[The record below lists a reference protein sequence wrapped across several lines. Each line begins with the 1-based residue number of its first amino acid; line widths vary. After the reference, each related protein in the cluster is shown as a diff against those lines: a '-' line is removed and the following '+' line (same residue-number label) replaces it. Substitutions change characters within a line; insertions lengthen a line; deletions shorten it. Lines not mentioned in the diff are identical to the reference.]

1 MEPAAK
7 RPRLGISPYNNNRDE
22 VDGDELNL
30 QPEQVNAL
38 RDPGYQLERSRAVAA
53 NRLKSAFERIFEKY
67 EKDFTGIGDEI
78 NLETGEVEVDNGHIQ
93 SLEDAILGD
102 EDEEEDGDD
111 SDSMDE
117 EERLLQ
123 GKASNEKRLSCVG
136 ESGSSPLKSLIQPLG
151 NSQPWPADPPRIS
164 SMFGPPRPPL
174 GSFSTEYQIPSD
186 IDTLVDPTW
195 KAPQLPVVET
205 YVDPAWKAP
214 DLPRPKPATPRL
226 PALKKKKL
234 LTTRSG
240 DQEDDDILTGA
251 STTPMTK
258 LKGPASVKKAKK
270 LSPSHTQGSDT
281 VGPGTVS
288 KSTSRQK
295 ENKTP
300 QSKKSTGMSKS
311 TAKKPDTTSLVKPSA
326 TSGSKPKECTQTKEK
341 PRIHTDPVS
350 NKQLIAVKSKK
361 SSHVLPT
368 KRKEPGGHSEPEIY
382 MYISSGKTIATKP
395 QYQKLSV
402 DIVMRGK
409 IDTSLYQVVPTEPS
423 DDRAKAAPT
432 ESQKEDVTQR
442 PADVPAE
449 GNAPTKE
456 EGKRGRKRKSAG
468 QKVYKRNVVDSS
480 FVFSDDEDPALPKP
494 KISKQPPTRP
504 REMEQ
509 SPLRTVTS
517 DVPRLEAVSTEDG
530 VGSALNEE
538 SRESETGKEKT
549 DAIADQK
556 TSGEAEAPE
565 PMTEEVYTR
574 NDIDSRF
581 TFSDEEDS
589 ALPEARV
596 KTGTLKTMNAL
607 HRPTSIA
614 EPVPTSVA
622 VLSTTPAEPN
632 AEGLTVP
639 QASANEQ
646 PAQDE
651 IHELSAQ
658 ETVTEDPVIAPD
670 SNEPSNEV
678 GDNGSAVANIE
689 RDAPLAPVESPKS
702 SPAPEHNL
710 EADQLPVTEPEASP
724 QVKSKTQIGS
734 SEPNLE
740 HNEPPAETDTVQP
753 SGLAP
758 RIDSSEPNPEKT
770 EPPAETDTAQQ
781 PELTPHISSS
791 EPTVAEPSEIVE
803 EPPVRLLQ
811 MKPRRKRKISM
822 ALTEESMPS
831 PMGPEGDKPTET
843 FITAPSKRLKR
854 SRLSYSVNASELGG
868 QQEDQT
874 VQLDPEPVAINDIT
888 IPETSPPPAPA
899 SVEFTIP
906 ESSPLI
912 QPAFNSSLMGIVEDL
927 VQLDDAPEPASDM
940 DFDDTPSHPT
950 PMPDLPSP
958 DLGEDAPVPETSPL
972 PYSSPSKAVK
982 AVKKPKPKVKPPPQP
997 STPVNRKKKQKA
1009 KEKKLSISP
1018 APSSGSKGLLSLIP
1032 DGDDDENEL
1041 ETDELSLTPRP
1052 RYYTPPSVRQSIS
1065 QQDPAY
1071 TDRNKHTSLTAP
1083 LLRMKLLSSSK
1094 KAGIA
1099 GIRNNPKTPSH
1110 SQNLRRTLM
1119 APVVNNNNNENAKP
1133 MPSSSSSTTS
1143 RMYFSADRRPSTL
1156 ASSSGGT
1163 GVKRRRQ
1170 SSGAVVG
1177 AARQHTS
1184 GATPRVPRF
1193 VQQQEEEDMVLTTT
1207 PGGTKRRCGED
1218 GFHCDRDFC
1227 FVCL

>member
-1 MEPAAK
+1 MEPPAK

-30 QPEQVNAL
+30 RPEQVNAL

-93 SLEDAILGD
+93 SLEDATLED

-123 GKASNEKRLSCVG
+123 GKARNEKRLSCIG

-186 IDTLVDPTW
+186 TDTLVDPTW

-214 DLPRPKPATPRL
+214 ELPRPKPATPRL
-226 PALKKKKL
+226 PAPKKKL
-234 LTTRSG
+234 LTARSG
-240 DQEDDDILTGA
+240 DQDDDDILTGA

-258 LKGPASVKKAKK
+258 LKGPVSVKRAKK

-288 KSTSRQK
+288 KYTSNQK

-300 QSKKSTGMSKS
+300 KSKESTGIKKS
-311 TAKKPDTTSLVKPSA
+311 TAKKPDTTSLAKPSA
-326 TSGSKPKECTQTKEK
+326 KSGSKLKERTQTKEK
-341 PRIHTDPVS
+341 PRIHADPVL
-350 NKQLIAVKSKK
+350 NKQLVAVKSKK

-382 MYISSGKTIATKP
+382 MDMSSGKMIATKP

-402 DIVMRGK
+402 DIVIREK

-423 DDRAKAAPT
+423 DDQAKVAPT

-456 EGKRGRKRKSAG
+456 KGKRGRPRKSTG

-494 KISKQPPTRP
+494 KISKQPPARP
-504 REMEQ
+504 RGLEQ
-509 SPLRTVTS
+509 SPLQIDTEN
-517 DVPRLEAVSTEDG
+517 VPRSEVVSAEAEDG
-530 VGSALNEE
+530 VGSALNED
-538 SRESETGKEKT
+538 SRESEVRTEKT
-549 DAIADQK
+549 HVVADQHS
-556 TSGEAEAPE
+556 SGEAEAPE
-565 PMTEEVYTR
+565 PVAQEVYSR
-574 NDIDSRF
+574 NDIDPTF
-581 TFSDEEDS
+581 TFSDEDDS
-589 ALPEARV
+589 ALTKTRV
-596 KTGTLKTMNAL
+596 KASAPQRKKTPQKSASMDKPPPL
-607 HRPTSIA
+607 D
-614 EPVPTSVA
+614 EPVPTSVD

-632 AEGLTVP
+632 AEGQTVP
-639 QASANEQ
+639 Q

-651 IHELSAQ
+651 THELSAQ
-658 ETVTEDPVIAPD
+658 ETITEDPVIAPN
-670 SNEPSNEV
+670 SNDPSK
-678 GDNGSAVANIE
+678 ANTE
-689 RDAPLAPVESPKS
+689 HDAPLAPVESSKS

-710 EADQLPVTEPEASP
+710 ESDQLPAAGPDASP
-724 QVKSKTQIGS
+724 QVESKAQIGS
-734 SEPNLE
+734 SETNLE

-758 RIDSSEPNPEKT
+758 RIGNSEPNLEKN
-770 EPPAETDTAQQ
+770 EPPAETDTVQQ
-781 PELTPHISSS
+781 PELTPQIGSS
-791 EPTVAEPSEIVE
+791 EPTAAEPSEIVE
-803 EPPVRLLQ
+803 ESPVRLLQ

-831 PMGPEGDKPTET
+831 PMGPGGDKPTET

-854 SRLSYSVNASELGG
+854 SRLSYSVNASDLGG

-888 IPETSPPPAPA
+888 IPETSPPPPPA

-906 ESSPLI
+906 ESSPPLI
-912 QPAFNSSLMGIVEDL
+912 QPAFNSSLIGIVEDV
-927 VQLDDAPEPASDM
+927 VQPDDAPEPASDM
-940 DFDDTPSHPT
+940 DFDDTPPHPT

-958 DLGEDAPVPETSPL
+958 DLGEGAPVPETSPL

-982 AVKKPKPKVKPPPQP
+982 AVKKPKPKVKPPAQP
-997 STPVNRKKKQKA
+997 STPVNRKKKQTQQKA
-1009 KEKKLSISP
+1009 KEKLSISP
-1018 APSSGSKGLLSLIP
+1018 APSSVSKGLLSLIP
-1032 DGDDDENEL
+1032 DGDDDENVL

-1065 QQDPAY
+1065 QQEDASY
-1071 TDRNKHTSLTAP
+1071 TDKNKHTSLTAP

-1094 KAGIA
+1094 KAGI
-1099 GIRNNPKTPSH
+1099 GIRNNPKTPSSQGH
-1110 SQNLRRTLM
+1110 SQRRRTLM
-1119 APVVNNNNNENAKP
+1119 APPVVNNNENAKP
-1133 MPSSSSSTTS
+1133 MPSSSSSTS
-1143 RMYFSADRRPSTL
+1143 RIYFSADRRSSTL
-1156 ASSSGGT
+1156 ASGGGT
-1163 GVKRRRQ
+1163 STSSTGGVKRRRQ
-1170 SSGAVVG
+1170 SSGGAVVG
-1177 AARQHTS
+1177 ARQHTTS
-1184 GATPRVPRF
+1184 ATPRVPRF
-1193 VQQQEEEDMVLTTT
+1193 VRQQDEEEDMVLTS